1 MAHFYD
7 PGLPMKRE
15 HPAEH
20 YKTGDAF
27 GVFGS
32 QAWLFSR
39 ECVEYLLP
47 LYRVGPEDHDM
58 QTARLVEMRWPVYFH
73 APSLVQHTGGEHVGE
88 GAVSLGAGF

>member
-1 MAHFYD
+1 
-7 PGLPMKRE
+7 MKRE

-47 LYRVGPEDHDM
+47 LYRVGPEDHDI
-58 QTARLVEMRWPVYFH
+58 QTARLMEMRWPVYFH